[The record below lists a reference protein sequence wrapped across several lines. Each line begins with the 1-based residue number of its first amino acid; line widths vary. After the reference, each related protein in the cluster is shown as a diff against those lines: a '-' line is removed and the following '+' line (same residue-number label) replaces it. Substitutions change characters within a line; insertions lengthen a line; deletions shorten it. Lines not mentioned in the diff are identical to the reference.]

1 MNQFESLEDE
11 LYGSENITIERPK
24 LNHANGYYR
33 RYGSG
38 FAFIA
43 VSSDLTLTEAK
54 CTAFHEAGHHY
65 TLNENDNEDRNEL
78 RADIWAAKRLI
89 PVSKLVEAL
98 TAGCRNSYEAS
109 EHLEVTERFLQKT
122 LEIYKKIYGDYYGMD
137 EWTVSFKP
145 LMAHNYITDQ
155 IYPAE

>member
-11 LYGSENITIERPK
+11 LYDKDKIAIERLK

-43 VSSDLTLTEAK
+43 VSSDLTLTAAK
-54 CTAFHEAGHHY
+54 CTAFHEAGHYY
-65 TLNENDNEDRNEL
+65 TLSESDNEDRNEL
-78 RADIWAAKRLI
+78 RADIWASKRLI
-89 PVSKLVEAL
+89 PILGLVEAL
-98 TAGCRNSYEAS
+98 KAGCRNLYETA
-109 EHLEVTERFLQKT
+109 EYLEVTEKFLQKT
-122 LEIYKKIYGDYYGMD
+122 LDIYRRIYGDYYGLE
-137 EWTVSFKP
+137 EWTVMFSP

-155 IYPAE
+155 VYPAE

>member
-11 LYGSENITIERPK
+11 LYIEDKIAIERLK

-65 TLNENDNEDRNEL
+65 TLSESDNEDRNEL
-78 RADIWAAKRLI
+78 RADTWAAKRLI
-89 PVSKLVEAL
+89 PVSKLIKAL
-98 TAGCRNSYEAS
+98 TAGCINVYEAA
-109 EHLEVTERFLQKT
+109 EFLEVTERFLQKT
-122 LEIYKKIYGDYYGMD
+122 LEIYSRIYGEFYGLD
-137 EWTVSFKP
+137 EWTVMFNP
-145 LMAHNYITDQ
+145 LMVHNYITDQ